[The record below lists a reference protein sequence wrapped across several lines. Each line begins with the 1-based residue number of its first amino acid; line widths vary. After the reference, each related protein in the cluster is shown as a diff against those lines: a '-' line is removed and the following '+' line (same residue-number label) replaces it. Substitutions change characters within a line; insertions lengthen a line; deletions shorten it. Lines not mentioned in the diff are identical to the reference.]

1 MTVKLLKNNMHTKTA
16 IDSIKRSP
24 FQAISAIFVLSLT
37 FFVATTVAILVYASN
52 KSLSYFETRPQIIA
66 FLKDGT
72 ETSLVTALQD
82 KLSSDTRIKD
92 VKYVPKEAALEIYKK
107 ATEDNPLLAELVSPS
122 IFPASLE
129 FSVTDLSL
137 AESVISETK
146 NEAIVEQ
153 VGFTANIGGEE
164 SLDDVVGR
172 LKSISR
178 YVRVG
183 GIVFVGALSVTSF
196 LVLLVIISMRM
207 TSRKGEIE
215 ILSLIGATPSF
226 VRSPIVIEGVIYAI
240 VGVVVGWTTSFILW
254 LYVSPSLLSYFGQ
267 IPVLP
272 KEPLAFFLL
281 FAVILG
287 VELLIGFTIA
297 LTGSLIA
304 VKRSLKKAK

>member
-1 MTVKLLKNNMHTKTA
+1 MHTKTA
-16 IDSIKRSP
+16 IEAIKRSP

-37 FFVATTVAILVYASN
+37 FFVATTVSILVYASN

-72 ETSLVTALQD
+72 ETGAVTALQD
-82 KLSSDTRIKD
+82 KLTNDSRIKD
-92 VKYVPKEAALEIYKK
+92 VKFVPKEAALEIYKK

-129 FSVTDLSL
+129 FSVTDLNL
-137 AESVISETK
+137 AEAVITETK
-146 NEAIVEQ
+146 SEAIVEQ
-153 VGFTANIGGEE
+153 VGFTANIGGEK
-164 SLDDVVGR
+164 SLGDVVGR
-172 LKSISR
+172 LKSIS
-178 YVRVG
+178 YYLRVG
-183 GIVFVGALSVTSF
+183 GIVFVAALSITSF

-226 VRSPIVIEGVIYAI
+226 VRSPIVIEGVIYAV
-240 VGVVVGWTTSFILW
+240 VGVIVGWTTSFILW

-272 KEPLAFFLL
+272 KEPLSFFLL
-281 FAVILG
+281 FAIILG
-287 VELLIGFTIA
+287 IELVIGFTIA

-304 VKRSLKKAK
+304 VKRSLKKAR